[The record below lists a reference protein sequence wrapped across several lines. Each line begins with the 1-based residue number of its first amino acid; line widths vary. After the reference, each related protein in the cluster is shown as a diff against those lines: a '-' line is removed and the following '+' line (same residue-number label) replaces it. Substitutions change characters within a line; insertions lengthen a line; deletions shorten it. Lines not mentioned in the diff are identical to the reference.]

1 MSTLTTPTTAALS
14 RRRFLGLSAGVAGAM
29 ALSACGGDE
38 ATSVAGTAPASGDP
52 VTVRACV
59 YAKNHAS
66 SPLYWQQ
73 FAPSNWT
80 VEITPVTGSAQIQDA
95 LEAGQLDFGLL
106 GAYTTVIA
114 ASEGKLTSKIIGMV
128 ARQGIGLIGRKGV
141 VASVADL
148 RGKKV
153 AVPPPGAQVL
163 ILTELLRTAGLSLG
177 GDVTAVPLGYADHP
191 AALERGDVD
200 AYIGTE
206 PLCTQSV
213 VTGVGVRLTEVS
225 RTPLGDFNTANWAS
239 GKILR
244 ERPDVVRTVAGLQ
257 KQAAEFLTPGGVND
271 RTHWH
276 ELLVDQ
282 FGYTEPV
289 YEAVLEDVGA
299 VWRFDK
305 TREDQVTGAG
315 RLLKAAGLVT
325 AEPDYEGLFA
335 REYWDV

>member
-1 MSTLTTPTTAALS
+1 MTPLDAALS
-14 RRRFLGLSAGVAGAM
+14 RRRFLGLSTGVAGAM
-29 ALSACGGDE
+29 ALSACGSDE
-38 ATSVAGTAPASGDP
+38 PTSVAGTAPAQGEP

-66 SPLYWQQ
+66 SPLYWGQ
-73 FAPSNWT
+73 FAPSNWKID
-80 VEITPVTGSAQIQDA
+80 ITPVTGSAQIQDA

-114 ASEGKLTSKIIGMV
+114 ASEGTLTSKIIGMV

-141 VASVADL
+141 VATVADL

-163 ILTELLRTAGLSLG
+163 ILTELLRGAGLSLG

-225 RTPLGDFNTANWAS
+225 KTPLGDFNTANWAS
-239 GKILR
+239 GRILR

-271 RTHWH
+271 RAHWH

-325 AEPDYEGLFA
+325 AEPDYEGMFA
-335 REYWDV
+335 REYWTV